1 MDCESMIGTVSILG
15 MWMQCSMPDIPQITQ
30 ERWKRMGKIIID
42 GNYTKSAWIS
52 DEAYLSQ
59 TMR

>member
-1 MDCESMIGTVSILG
+1 MIGTVSILG
-15 MWMQCSMPDIPQITQ
+15 TWMQCSMSDIPQITQ